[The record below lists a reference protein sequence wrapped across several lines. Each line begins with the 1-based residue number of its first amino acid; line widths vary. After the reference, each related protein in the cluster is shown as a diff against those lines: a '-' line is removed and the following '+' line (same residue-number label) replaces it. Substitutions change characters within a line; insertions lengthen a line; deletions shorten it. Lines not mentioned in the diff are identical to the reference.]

1 MFNRRHIM
9 SLLGLA
15 GAAGVVANK
24 AATAADRST
33 GHTAKE
39 LAEALES
46 MPVLD
51 VHAHGFPALAPVTEE
66 IFLETLALSA
76 WMLDAYFPAEPGQE
90 KTVYEQ
96 WRAAGPEQRQR
107 LDRQYGIQKRFDEVI
122 FQMRST
128 TFVEAL
134 VKEMAGFFKCKP
146 TLAAVIG
153 ARNEYTQGN
162 FWRYVN
168 DLFGAAKLEGA
179 LVQGS
184 LGAWTLPAPSPEEFK
199 GKLRMKV
206 HEVATAG
213 AWELLTED
221 LSFADFNAQY
231 RAQLTQA
238 VKEQGAVAFKSGVVK
253 QSGADVE
260 PVTPAQAEAAWDQ
273 WRQLSR
279 ADKTRIFD
287 RTWRPGFWK
296 SLQDH
301 ITWETCAVAYELD
314 IPLHIHA
321 GNGEGQD
328 KISTHY
334 PYKLEN
340 VVRYPVELPQK
351 PVQIV
356 LLHAGFP
363 HHAEAAYMS
372 HIFPNVWYDMSIMAP
387 FVNRGLYQRLLE
399 TFETAPLSKVMYGSD
414 AYHVPEFFYL
424 GAKWAK
430 QHVAKALAVLVD
442 DGVLTRDDAVRYARM
457 ILADNA
463 RRLHKLPGA

>member
-15 GAAGVVANK
+15 GAAGVVVGQS
-24 AATAADRST
+24 AAAAERSRGNT
-33 GHTAKE
+33 EKD
-39 LAEALES
+39 LAAAIDA

-51 VHAHGFPALAPVTEE
+51 VHSHGFPALAPVTEE

-76 WMLDAYFPAEPGQE
+76 WMLDAYFPAEPGREQ
-90 KTVYEQ
+90 TVYEQ
-96 WRAAGPEQRQR
+96 WRAADPDERAR
-107 LDRQYGIQKRFDEVI
+107 LDRKYGIQKRFDEVVL
-122 FQMRST
+122 QMRST

-134 VKEMAGFFKCKP
+134 IKEMAVFFRCKP
-146 TLAAVIG
+146 TLKDVIA
-153 ARNEYTQGN
+153 ARNEYTSGN
-162 FWRYVN
+162 YWRYVN
-168 DLFGAAKLEGA
+168 DLFDSVKLEGA

-184 LGAWTLPAPSPEEFK
+184 LGAWTLPEPKPEEFK
-199 GKLRMKV
+199 RNLLMKV
-206 HEVATAG
+206 HDVATAG
-213 AWELLTED
+213 AYQFLYQD
-221 LSFADFNAQY
+221 LPFADLISKY
-231 RAQLTQA
+231 RATLTRE
-238 VKEQGAVAFKSGVVK
+238 VKQEGAVAIKSGIVK
-253 QSGADVE
+253 LSGADVE
-260 PVTPAQAEAAWDQ
+260 PVTPEQGELAWEQFRKLSAAG
-273 WRQLSR
+273 
-279 ADKTRIFD
+279 KKRIVD
-287 RTWRPGFWK
+287 RTWRPAFWK
-296 SLQDH
+296 TLQDF
-301 ITWETCAVAYELD
+301 ILWETCGLAYELD

-340 VVRYPVELPQK
+340 VVRYPVEFPQK

-372 HIFPNVWYDMSIMAP
+372 HIFPNVWYDMSVMAP

-430 QHVAKALAVLVD
+430 RHVGKALATLVD
-442 DGVLTRDDAVRYARM
+442 DGVLTKDDAVRYARM

-463 RRLHKLPGA
+463 RRLHRLPI

>member
-1 MFNRRHIM
+1 LFNRRHIM

-15 GAAGVVANK
+15 GAAGVVAGQS
-24 AATAADRST
+24 AAAAGRSSSNT
-33 GHTAKE
+33 EKD
-39 LAEALES
+39 LAAAIDA

-51 VHAHGFPALAPVTEE
+51 VHSHGFPALAPVTEE

-90 KTVYEQ
+90 QTVYEQ
-96 WRAAGPEQRQR
+96 WRAADPDERAR
-107 LDRQYGIQKRFDEVI
+107 LDRKYGIQKRFDEVVS
-122 FQMRST
+122 QMRST

-134 VKEMAGFFKCKP
+134 SKEMALFFRCKP
-146 TLAAVIG
+146 TLKDVIA
-153 ARNEYTQGN
+153 ARNEYTRGN
-162 FWRYVN
+162 YWRYVN
-168 DLFGAAKLEGA
+168 DLFDSVKLEGA

-184 LGAWTLPAPSPEEFK
+184 LGAWTMPEPTPEEFK
-199 GKLRMKV
+199 RNLRMKV
-206 HEVATAG
+206 HDVATAG
-213 AWELLTED
+213 AYQFLYQD
-221 LSFADFNAQY
+221 LSFADLLAKY
-231 RAQLTQA
+231 RATLTRQA
-238 VKEQGAVAFKSGVVK
+238 KQEGAVAIKSGIVK
-253 QSGADVE
+253 MSGADVE
-260 PVTPAQAEAAWDQ
+260 PVTPEQGELAWEQ
-273 WRQLSR
+273 FRKLPA
-279 ADKTRIFD
+279 ADKKRIAD
-287 RTWRPGFWK
+287 RTWRPAFWK
-296 SLQDH
+296 TLQDF
-301 ITWETCAVAYELD
+301 ILWETCGLAYELD

-328 KISTHY
+328 KISSHY

-340 VVRYPVELPQK
+340 VVRYPVEFPQK

-430 QHVAKALAVLVD
+430 RHVGKALATLVD
-442 DGVLTRDDAVRYARM
+442 DGVLTKDDAVRYARM

-463 RRLHKLPGA
+463 RRLHRLPI